1 MRLKRLE
8 ISGEYKSIRG
18 SRENPFTYQFDTSSR
33 NYSPLCLVGLNGSGK
48 SNFIE
53 LIADIFG
60 YSDRYYNDQ
69 YNCKEDLTYDF
80 EIDYS
85 IKGAGAEQGIK
96 IISRNSQLTMFTM
109 VDSEIGDVIKND
121 HHQLLPS
128 NVIAYSSGHN
138 QGLSSVF
145 SKTQFQYYEVI
156 RKQSV
161 FYRGFQ
167 QRYEAIS
174 GREDHSVQELS
185 DYVRE
190 RYSANE
196 SLFEIPRGY
205 DVDTYFDDLDLGE
218 PLTYRKTDL
227 PIGVFTD
234 HSFSQLVFIYLLV
247 SKNTK
252 FLDFITEEI
261 NISSLISFE
270 LDLRLSVYKDFEE
283 VNDIASR
290 LMELSADSLGLPS
303 MACPPTF
310 KETSLSGVLTF
321 IVNDEFFNSFERLYL
336 DSSVFL
342 EHLVTLIQLAAKR
355 WSRDEVKSLK
365 TSRYTR
371 NVPNVSGGLSPI
383 RFINTKIKLSEPD
396 VETLYDRLSDG
407 EHQLMQIIGSLIMFG
422 HEESLFI
429 LDEPESHFNPE
440 WRMEFIELINKYV
453 NLNNLDLMISTHSPF
468 ILSAC
473 KSKRVLAFKK
483 NDRGDVVVGS
493 VDVQTYGASF
503 DSLLTSVFDLD
514 VLISKKPLREIER
527 ILEDQKNTDIT
538 EKEALSRLD
547 SYGDSFELNYR
558 RNQLRRHVADLESGS
573 E

>member
-1 MRLKRLE
+1 
-8 ISGEYKSIRG
+8 
-18 SRENPFTYQFDTSSR
+18 
-33 NYSPLCLVGLNGSGK
+33 
-48 SNFIE
+48 
-53 LIADIFG
+53 
-60 YSDRYYNDQ
+60 
-69 YNCKEDLTYDF
+69 
-80 EIDYS
+80 
-85 IKGAGAEQGIK
+85 
-96 IISRNSQLTMFTM
+96 
-109 VDSEIGDVIKND
+109 
-121 HHQLLPS
+121 
-128 NVIAYSSGHN
+128 
-138 QGLSSVF
+138 
-145 SKTQFQYYEVI
+145 
-156 RKQSV
+156 
-161 FYRGFQ
+161 
-167 QRYEAIS
+167 
-174 GREDHSVQELS
+174 
-185 DYVRE
+185 
-190 RYSANE
+190 
-196 SLFEIPRGY
+196 
-205 DVDTYFDDLDLGE
+205 
-218 PLTYRKTDL
+218 
-227 PIGVFTD
+227 
-234 HSFSQLVFIYLLV
+234 
-247 SKNTK
+247 
-252 FLDFITEEI
+252 
-261 NISSLISFE
+261 
-270 LDLRLSVYKDFEE
+270 
-283 VNDIASR
+283 
-290 LMELSADSLGLPS
+290 

-310 KETSLSGVLTF
+310 KNDSLSGVLKF

-453 NLNNLDLMISTHSPF
+453 NLNNLDLMISTHSTF

-473 KSKRVLAFKK
+473 KSKRVLAFKN
-483 NDRGDVVVGS
+483 NDSGYVVVVS
-493 VDVQTYGASF
+493 FDVENYGASF

-514 VLISKKPLREIER
+514 VLISEKPLKEIER